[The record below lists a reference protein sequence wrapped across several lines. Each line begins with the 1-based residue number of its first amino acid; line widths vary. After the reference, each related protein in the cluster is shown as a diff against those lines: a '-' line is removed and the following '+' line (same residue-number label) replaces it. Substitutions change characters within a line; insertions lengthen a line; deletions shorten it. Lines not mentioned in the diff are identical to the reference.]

1 MSSKPL
7 LRKRLFDFSTLWN
20 QPCVCILG
28 SKTTHSLF
36 MLRNTFTSFIL
47 GLGIFVSSA
56 VQAQTLTADTN
67 WLKEKLN
74 SLVIDKDESVNP
86 QFDFNDCQ
94 MTMKVDTKEEGITVK
109 MDMNWPLKEIRKVSY
124 KPSTGGAY
132 TLLLDIPG
140 DKVKGKMKIGI
151 FSKKIRSKAN
161 EGHTSIDLRTT
172 DEKLVQEIKQR
183 FEGAIK
189 QCQAR

>member
-1 MSSKPL
+1 
-7 LRKRLFDFSTLWN
+7 
-20 QPCVCILG
+20 
-28 SKTTHSLF
+28 